1 MAFATPDE
9 LAAQWG
15 PLDSI
20 QQARSTALLDMAER
34 MLRKHVDFSGAQA
47 GDDLLEIA
55 KQVSIDMVIDALIPG
70 QHRGKSSYSLAAG
83 SFQESATLL
92 NPSATLV
99 FTKDQRALFDLPGGA
114 SPRWYFGDDP
124 Q

>member
-1 MAFATPDE
+1 MPFAIVDDIVE
-9 LAAQWG
+9 QWG
-15 PLDSI
+15 PLD
-20 QQARSTALLDMAER
+20 QYQRARATALLAEADR
-34 MLRKHVDFSGAQA
+34 MLRRHVDFSD
-47 GDDLLEIA
+47 GDADNLDTA
-55 KQVSIDMVIDALIPG
+55 KQVSIDMVVDALIPG

-99 FTKDQRALFDLPGGA
+99 FTKAQRELFGVVQSA
-114 SPRWYFGDDP
+114 APRWYFGDDP